1 MVNHTK
7 TVCTIG
13 PASRSEKVLRSMIQ
27 KGMDVARLNFSH
39 GTNEEHA
46 GVFNLIRKLSDQM
59 DQPVAV
65 LQDLAG
71 PKVRVG
77 DIPSPGVHLQ
87 NGSRFILTINPVN
100 GDENRVSVS
109 YENLP
114 QFVEPGDPIL
124 LADGTIE
131 LEVESVKER
140 DIHCRVISGD
150 ILTSHKG
157 LNLPTRSLDIPA
169 LTDKDKQD
177 MKLGLELGVDFIA
190 LSFVRNRG
198 DILDAKSLMNERNQ
212 PVPVIA
218 KIEKHEAVN
227 NIDDI
232 LQVADGI
239 MVARGDLG
247 VDIPLENVPIVQKSI
262 INKANLLGKPV
273 ITATQMLR
281 SMTDSPRP
289 TRAEATDVANA
300 VLDGTDA
307 VMLSE
312 ETAVGKYPVKAV
324 DFMQRIIG
332 SAESRFPHDHFLE
345 QKPHAEVALS
355 VAYAS
360 CHMADQLNAAAI
372 VARTQTGQTA
382 AHISRYRPH
391 QNIIALS
398 PHNETV
404 RKLCLFWGV
413 YPFHATN
420 PGGAD
425 DMIEQAAESA
435 IETGL
440 VKKGQIVVITSGH
453 PVGRPGSTNMVR
465 VKKL

>member
-1 MVNHTK
+1 MNQTK

-13 PASRSEKVLRSMIQ
+13 PASHSEEILRELIR

-39 GTNEEHA
+39 GTKEEHA
-46 GVFNLIRKLSDQM
+46 RIFHLIRKISGQLGK
-59 DQPVAV
+59 PVAV

-77 DIPSPGVHLQ
+77 DIPPPGVHLQ
-87 NGSRFILTINPVN
+87 NGARFILTTSSVA
-100 GDENRVSVS
+100 GSEKKVSVS
-109 YENLP
+109 YNNLTKVV
-114 QFVEPGDPIL
+114 QTGDPIL

-131 LEVESVKER
+131 LEVDAISGDE
-140 DIHCRVISGD
+140 ILCRVITGD
-150 ILTSHKG
+150 ILTAHKG

-169 LTDKDKQD
+169 LTDKDKHD
-177 MKLGLELGVDFIA
+177 MQFGLDLGVDLIA
-190 LSFVRNRG
+190 LSFVRNKL
-198 DILDAKSLMNERNQ
+198 DIIEAKRIVETHQS

-232 LQVADGI
+232 LEAADGI

-247 VDIPLENVPIVQKSI
+247 VDIPLENVPIVQKDI
-262 INKANLLGKPV
+262 IKKSNHKGKPV

-281 SMTDSPRP
+281 SMTESPRP

-312 ETAVGKYPVKAV
+312 ETAVGTYPVKSV
-324 DFMQRIIG
+324 EFMQRIIQ
-332 SAESRFPHDHFLE
+332 SAESRYSHHLFLDRKP
-345 QKPHAEVALS
+345 QKDVSLS

-360 CHMADQLNAAAI
+360 CHMADQLNAEAI

-382 AHISRYRPH
+382 GFISRYRPR

-398 PHNETV
+398 PNPETV
-404 RKLCLFWGV
+404 RRLCLYWGIT
-413 YPFHATN
+413 PFKTPN
-420 PGGAD
+420 PTGAD

-435 IETGL
+435 LKTGL

-465 VKKL
+465 VKEL

>member
-1 MVNHTK
+1 MNQTK

-13 PASRSEKVLRSMIQ
+13 PASNSENILREMII

-39 GTNEEHA
+39 GTSEEHA
-46 GVFNLIRKLSDQM
+46 EVFHLIRNLSNQM
-59 DQPVAV
+59 QKPVAV

-77 DIPSPGVHLQ
+77 DIPSPGVHLR
-87 NGSRFILTINPVN
+87 NGARFVLTTSLVI
-100 GDENRVSVS
+100 GSEEKVSVT
-109 YENLP
+109 YAELP
-114 QFVEPGDPIL
+114 KVVEPGDPIL

-131 LEVESVKER
+131 LEVEDIKKEEIR
-140 DIHCRVISGD
+140 CRVITGD

-169 LTDKDKQD
+169 LTEKDKHD
-177 MKLGLELGVDFIA
+177 MQFGLELGVDFIA
-190 LSFVRNRG
+190 LSFVRNQQ
-198 DILDAKSLMNERNQ
+198 DIMEAKSIIEKHHHQ
-212 PVPVIA
+212 IPVIA

-232 LQVADGI
+232 LEAADGI

-247 VDIPLENVPIVQKSI
+247 VDIPLENVPIVQKDVIKKS
-262 INKANLLGKPV
+262 NLQGKPV

-281 SMTDSPRP
+281 SMTESPRP

-312 ETAVGKYPVKAV
+312 ETAVGNYPVRAV
-324 DFMQRIIG
+324 EFMQRIIR
-332 SAESRFPHDHFLE
+332 SAESHYPHNLFLD
-345 QKPHAEVALS
+345 QRPTKDVSLS

-372 VARTQTGQTA
+372 IARTQTGQTA
-382 AHISRYRPH
+382 GYISRYRPR

-398 PHNETV
+398 PAAETV
-404 RKLCLFWGV
+404 RRLCLSWGV
-413 YPFHATN
+413 NPFEAPN

-435 IETGL
+435 LHTEL
-440 VKKGQIVVITSGH
+440 VTKGQIVIITSGH

>member
-1 MVNHTK
+1 MIQTK

-13 PASRSEKVLRSMIQ
+13 PASCSEDVLEQLIRA
-27 KGMDVARLNFSH
+27 GMDVARLNFSH
-39 GTNEEHA
+39 GTAEEHA
-46 GVFNLIRKLSDQM
+46 RVLDLIRKLSDKLR
-59 DQPVAV
+59 QPVAV

-77 DIPSPGVHLQ
+77 DIPAPGIHLESD
-87 NGSRFILTINPVN
+87 SRFILTTLP
-100 GDENRVSVS
+100 GAGTAGSVSVS
-109 YENLP
+109 YDRLP
-114 QFVEPGDPIL
+114 QVVKAGDPIL
-124 LADGTIE
+124 LADGAIE
-131 LEVESVKER
+131 LEVEKIKGGE
-140 DIHCRVISGD
+140 IHCRVITGD
-150 ILTSHKG
+150 LLTSRKG

-169 LTDKDKQD
+169 LTEKDKQD
-177 MKLGLELGVDFIA
+177 MIFGLKHGVDFIA
-190 LSFVRNRG
+190 LSFVRNQN
-198 DILDAKSLMNERNQ
+198 DILEAKEIIKRHDHDI
-212 PVPVIA
+212 PVIA

-227 NIDDI
+227 NIDEI
-232 LQVADGI
+232 LQTADGI

-247 VDIPLENVPIVQKSI
+247 VDIPLENVPMVQKDI
-262 INKANLLGKPV
+262 IKKATLQGKPV

-281 SMTDSPRP
+281 SMTESPRP

-312 ETAVGKYPVKAV
+312 ETAVGKYPARAV
-324 DFMQRIIG
+324 EFMQRIIQ
-332 SAESRFPHDHFLE
+332 SAESHYPHSRFLE
-345 QKPHAEVALS
+345 NKPQRDISLS

-382 AHISRYRPH
+382 RHVSRYRPR
-391 QNIIALS
+391 QRIIALS
-398 PHNETV
+398 PNPETV
-404 RKLCLFWGV
+404 RRLCLSWGV
-413 YPFHATN
+413 YSCRAAN
-420 PGGAD
+420 PKGAD

-435 IETGL
+435 LQTGT

-465 VKKL
+465 IKKL

>member
-1 MVNHTK
+1 LTK
-7 TVCTIG
+7 VVQT
-13 PASRSEKVLRSMIQ
+13 
-27 KGMDVARLNFSH
+27 
-39 GTNEEHA
+39 
-46 GVFNLIRKLSDQM
+46 
-59 DQPVAV
+59 
-65 LQDLAG
+65 
-71 PKVRVG
+71 
-77 DIPSPGVHLQ
+77 
-87 NGSRFILTINPVN
+87 
-100 GDENRVSVS
+100 
-109 YENLP
+109 
-114 QFVEPGDPIL
+114 GDPIL

-131 LEVESVKER
+131 LEVDAISGDE
-140 DIHCRVISGD
+140 ILCRVITGD
-150 ILTSHKG
+150 ILTAHKG

-169 LTDKDKQD
+169 LTDKDKHD
-177 MKLGLELGVDFIA
+177 MQFGLDLGVDLIA
-190 LSFVRNRG
+190 LSFVRNKL
-198 DILDAKSLMNERNQ
+198 DIIEAKRIVETHQS

-232 LQVADGI
+232 LEAADGI

-247 VDIPLENVPIVQKSI
+247 VDIPLENVPIVQKDI
-262 INKANLLGKPV
+262 IKKSNHKGKPV

-281 SMTDSPRP
+281 SMTESPRP

-312 ETAVGKYPVKAV
+312 ETAVGTYPVKSV
-324 DFMQRIIG
+324 EFMQRIIQ
-332 SAESRFPHDHFLE
+332 SAESRYSHHLFLDRKP
-345 QKPHAEVALS
+345 QKDVSLS

-360 CHMADQLNAAAI
+360 CHMADQLNAEAI

-382 AHISRYRPH
+382 GFISRYRPR

-398 PHNETV
+398 PNPETV
-404 RKLCLFWGV
+404 RRLCLYWGIT
-413 YPFHATN
+413 PFKTPN
-420 PGGAD
+420 PTGAD

-435 IETGL
+435 LKTGL

-465 VKKL
+465 VKEL